1 MFVLQSEKEVGRI
14 MELFKIKNR
23 YSFEDLLEI
32 VKILRGENGCPWDR
46 KQDHHSMR
54 QNMIEEAYEVAEAID
69 AESDEMMKEE
79 LGDVLLQVVFH
90 SQLSREDNRFDF
102 DDVADGICKKLVE
115 RHPHVFGDINVDSTD
130 EVLSNWD
137 KIKQKS
143 KGQTKY
149 TETLESVPK
158 VFPAL
163 MRAQKVQK
171 RAAKSGFAYPDLSW
185 ALKALESEISELKEA
200 IDKND
205 GDNIF
210 EEIGDALF
218 SAVNI
223 SRMLGVDSELA
234 AQRSCDKFIKR
245 FSKVEDLVALM
256 DAKMENMTIEELYN
270 LWEKTKEDE
279 I

>member
-1 MFVLQSEKEVGRI
+1 
-14 MELFKIKNR
+14 MELFTKKDR
-23 YSFEDLLEI
+23 YSFEDLLSI

-90 SQLSREDNRFDF
+90 SQIAQEDGRFDI
-102 DDVADGICKKLVE
+102 DDVSDGICKKLVE
-115 RHPHVFGDINVDSTD
+115 RHPHVFGEIKVNSTD

-137 KIKQKS
+137 KIKQES

-171 RAAKSGFAYPDLSW
+171 RAAKSGFEYPDLSW
-185 ALKALESEISELKEA
+185 ALKALESEISELKDA
-200 IDKND
+200 IDKKD
-205 GDNIF
+205 EDNIF
-210 EEIGDALF
+210 EEIGDVFF
-218 SAVNI
+218 SAVNV
-223 SRMLGVDSELA
+223 SRMLGKDSELA

-256 DAKMENMTIEELYN
+256 NSKMEEMSIEELEN
-270 LWEKTKEDE
+270 LWRKAKEDK